1 MEQRMRKSKK
11 VEPDYEL
18 MFDDQGAYV
27 ADFSDAFDMD
37 EFENL
42 GIDPDTPTD
51 AKPGSE
57 DKVMMLA
64 ARYAAGMPL
73 WHDNDCYDH
82 APVLDADLLSDVEG
96 DLNEDPIEEE
106 LL

>member
-1 MEQRMRKSKK
+1 MGKSKK
-11 VEPDYEL
+11 VDPDYEL

-42 GIDPDTPTD
+42 GINPSSPTD

-73 WHDNDCYDH
+73 WHDHDCYDH
-82 APVLDADLLSDVEG
+82 APVLTTDDEMSSELDS
-96 DLNEDPIEEE
+96 EDEPLEEDMI
-106 LL
+106 

>member
-1 MEQRMRKSKK
+1 MSKSRN

-18 MFDDQGAYV
+18 MFDEQGGYV
-27 ADFSDAFDMD
+27 ADFSDAFDME

-42 GIDPDTPTD
+42 GINPNSPTD

-73 WHDNDCYDH
+73 WHDEDCYDH
-82 APVLDADLLSDVEG
+82 APPMTDEQG
-96 DLNEDPIEEE
+96 EEQFEEE
-106 LL
+106 LIEEDLV

>member
-1 MEQRMRKSKK
+1 MSKSRN
-11 VEPDYEL
+11 VQPDYEL
-18 MFDDQGAYV
+18 MFDEQDAYV
-27 ADFSDAFDMD
+27 ADFADAFDME

-42 GIDPDTPTD
+42 GINPGQPTD

-73 WHDNDCYDH
+73 WHDEDCYDH
-82 APVLDADLLSDVEG
+82 APALDS
-96 DLNEDPIEEE
+96 DLNGEETLDDELIEED
-106 LL
+106 LV

>member
-1 MEQRMRKSKK
+1 MSKSRN

-18 MFDDQGAYV
+18 MFDEQGAFV
-27 ADFSDAFDMD
+27 ADFADAFDME

-42 GIDPDTPTD
+42 GINPGQPTD

-57 DKVMMLA
+57 DKVLMLA

-73 WHDNDCYDH
+73 WHDEDCYDH
-82 APVLDADLLSDVEG
+82 APVLDTDLQSDETL
-96 DLNEDPIEEE
+96 DDELLDEE
-106 LL
+106 LI

>member
-1 MEQRMRKSKK
+1 MPKTNNT
-11 VEPDYEL
+11 EPDFEL
-18 MFDDQGAYV
+18 MFDEQTAYV
-27 ADFSDAFDMD
+27 ADFSDAFDME

-42 GIDPDTPTD
+42 GIDPISPTE

-73 WHDNDCYDH
+73 WHDEDCYDH
-82 APVLDADLLSDVEG
+82 APVLEADLLTENSGGEK
-96 DLNEDPIEEE
+96 EKEPSREEVR
-106 LL
+106 

>member
-1 MEQRMRKSKK
+1 MRKSKK

-42 GIDPDTPTD
+42 GIDPDTPTRCQARFGRQGHD
-51 AKPGSE
+51 ASCTLCCRNAT
-57 DKVMMLA
+57 LA
-64 ARYAAGMPL
+64 
-73 WHDNDCYDH
+73 
-82 APVLDADLLSDVEG
+82 
-96 DLNEDPIEEE
+96 
-106 LL
+106 

>member
-1 MEQRMRKSKK
+1 MPKSNNA
-11 VEPDYEL
+11 EPDFEL
-18 MFDDQGAYV
+18 MFDEQTAYV
-27 ADFSDAFDMD
+27 ADFSDAFDME

-42 GIDPDTPTD
+42 GIDPVSPTE

-73 WHDNDCYDH
+73 WHDGDCYDH
-82 APVLDADLLSDVEG
+82 APVLDAELLAEES
-96 DLNEDPIEEE
+96 EE
-106 LL
+106 LEDEDEIAEDDII

>member
-1 MEQRMRKSKK
+1 MRKSKN
-11 VEPDYEL
+11 VEPDYEV

-42 GIDPDTPTD
+42 GIDPMAPTD

-73 WHDNDCYDH
+73 WHDSDCYDH
-82 APVLDADLLSDVEG
+82 APVLDADLLEG
-96 DLNEDPIEEE
+96 GETEYDEEAGEEE
-106 LL
+106 IV

>member
-1 MEQRMRKSKK
+1 MEQRMRKSKN

-18 MFDDQGAYV
+18 MFDDQGACV
-27 ADFSDAFDMD
+27 ADFSDAFDME

-42 GIDPDTPTD
+42 GINPGSPTD

-73 WHDNDCYDH
+73 WHENDCYDH
-82 APVLDADLLSDVEG
+82 APVLNADLLDENG
-96 DLNEDPIEEE
+96 YEIEED
-106 LL
+106 